1 MNDENSHLTNK
12 KWSVFLFS
20 NLASPNILTGCL
32 RRKMFNTVG
41 IKNERLRNVNLTIR
55 KT

>member
-1 MNDENSHLTNK
+1 MNYENSHLTNK

-20 NLASPNILTGCL
+20 NLAPQTACKDVW

-41 IKNERLRNVNLTIR
+41 IK
-55 KT
+55 K